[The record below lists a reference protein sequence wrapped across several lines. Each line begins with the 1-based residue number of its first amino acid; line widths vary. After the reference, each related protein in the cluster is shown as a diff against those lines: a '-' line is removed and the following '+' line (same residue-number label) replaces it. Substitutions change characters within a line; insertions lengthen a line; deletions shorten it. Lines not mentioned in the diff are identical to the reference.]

1 MNLILK
7 LLTFCVVLF
16 IYMHVCFYLK
26 KSNDL
31 EIYEIDNFSKD
42 KFEEVCN
49 LRQPV
54 IFNMALDCLD
64 NLCFDNILNTY
75 GPFDIKI
82 QNLNGNKTFV
92 PFTLKKAAEII
103 KTKESKYISEH
114 NEEFL
119 RETCLI
125 KELKANDNMLRPYM
139 VSNCYYDI
147 IMGSDQSTTP
157 LRYDLNCRNFLMIVQ
172 GNATIKLTPPKNSKY
187 LYLDKD
193 YENFEFNSLVNPW
206 NVQDEYRSSFDKTQF
221 LEVNITK
228 GRLLFIPAYWW
239 YSIKLGEDTVLA
251 SFKYRTFMNNV
262 AIIPDLFMSLLQ
274 NQNIKHMTVKTTNMK
289 ESPHGSDHSDKNNT
303 PSG

>member
-54 IFNMALDCLD
+54 IFNMYLDCLD
-64 NLCFDNILNTY
+64 NLCIDNILNTY

-82 QNLNGNKTFV
+82 KNLDGKKTFV
-92 PFTLKKAAEII
+92 PFTLKKALELIE
-103 KTKESKYISEH
+103 TKKGKYISEH
-114 NEEFL
+114 NEDFL
-119 RETCLI
+119 NETCLI
-125 KELKANDNMLRPYM
+125 KELKANDSMLRPYM

-157 LRYDLNCRNFLMIVQ
+157 LRYDLNYRNFLMVVQ
-172 GNATIKLTPPKNSKY
+172 GRAIIKLTPPKNSKY
-187 LYLDKD
+187 LYLEKD
-193 YENFEFNSLVNPW
+193 YENFEFNSSIDPW
-206 NVQDEYRSSFDKTQF
+206 DIQDEYRSSFEKAQM
-221 LEVNITK
+221 LEVSITK
-228 GRLLFIPAYWW
+228 GKLLFIPAYWW
-239 YSIKLGEDTVLA
+239 YSIKLNDDTVIA

-262 AIIPDLFMSLLQ
+262 AILPELFMTLLQ
-274 NQNIKHMTVKTTNMK
+274 SQNIKHMTVKTAT
-289 ESPHGSDHSDKNNT
+289 T
-303 PSG
+303 